1 MNMNSDLKQLV
12 MAVSLGCMGASPA
25 FAGTNSL
32 AVSATQQTSTC
43 TGVVVD
49 DLGETVIGASV
60 LVKGTS
66 NGTVTDLD
74 GKFSLS
80 NVKKGDIIVISY
92 IGYDSQEIKF
102 EGQPISVTMSENKQV
117 LAEVVVTGY
126 GGQQKR
132 ATLTTAISKM
142 DNKVLEKAAVSNVG
156 NALQG
161 TVTGLRVIS
170 ESGQPGASP
179 NITLRGGASIT
190 GGHNGALIV
199 VDGIIRESLSDIN
212 PSDIE
217 SIQVLKDAASTAIYG
232 ARANGGVILVQTKN
246 GQAGKTTVNYKA
258 KLGMNFSRQG
268 YDFLNAHDYIYYNRL
283 GYKRYT
289 NNAPSAASVDNQ
301 MGYGIGNKLFDI
313 RYLNDDTKH
322 LQSEG
327 WQVMDDPYYEGKQI
341 LYKDYSGQMEDATF
355 HDVAITQDH
364 YLSLSGGNDKGTFS
378 ASLGY
383 YNEDGAV
390 KGTGYKRFNG
400 AFNGSYWVLPF
411 LNVKAGTTYS
421 WAKQPSLW
429 IGTYEFFYR
438 SRSQRPTWNPYLE
451 DGTPASGWGTGDGN
465 PEYYRSRLTSTDGTR
480 KQTYNLGFDLN
491 IIPKKLVFT
500 ANSSLYHYD
509 YQYESFNKSY
519 QQQNQGSPNTTRGA
533 YANISRFTQIQ
544 LSGTLNY
551 HDTFFENHNVDAMIG
566 GEYFDYQYFNFN
578 ASTENSPFD
587 TIHTLNVGAN
597 RKATSSSKT
606 GYRIE
611 SLFGR
616 VNYDFKQKYL
626 FSFTYRYDGIS
637 KLKDNRWGFF
647 PGVSAGWN
655 IMEED
660 FWKNSKISSVI
671 SNLKPR
677 VSYGING
684 NVNGIGNFEIY
695 GLYKKYGNY
704 GGQTGYYNSTLT
716 NTALKWE
723 QSKSFEAGLDIGFFN
738 NRLGFILDYYNRT
751 TNNLLTDISLP
762 GYTGF
767 SSMKTN
773 LGKLRNS
780 GFEMEVRANIINSKD
795 FKWDV
800 TANLTSVANKVLQ
813 LPSSDKPNNQIG
825 GYEVAAGKVDANG
838 KTPTQWVGG
847 YREGGKLGDL
857 VGYQQQHIFRDW
869 DDVKANANER
879 VDDIAHLYGP
889 GLADQINPATG
900 KKYKESNGWKPIEPG
915 DVCWEDVN
923 GDGHISQLDR
933 VVVGNIFPN
942 VTGGFTTT
950 FGYKNVSL
958 YARFDYSLGHTIYN
972 DLKARSL
979 GQYQGSF
986 NLVDKVK
993 DTWSETN
1000 RDADLP
1006 VFTYADQLNK
1016 MNITRENN
1024 GYTAANGNSSRF
1036 YEKGDYLALREITL
1050 NWNLP
1055 KTWISRVG
1063 MQDASL
1069 YVTGQNLFYITG
1081 YDGASPEPAAY
1092 SGYGAGI
1099 DNGRYPTPRTLLFGL
1114 SVTF

>member
-1 MNMNSDLKQLV
+1 MLLFAVVS
-12 MAVSLGCMGASPA
+12 MAQNKITVS
-25 FAGTNSL
+25 
-32 AVSATQQTSTC
+32 
-43 TGVVVD
+43 GVVTD
-49 DLGETVIGASV
+49 KTGETVIGASV
-60 LVKGTS
+60 RVKGQE
-66 NGTVTDLD
+66 NMGTITDID
-74 GKFSLS
+74 GKYQIPGVPANATLIF
-80 NVKKGDIIVISY
+80 SY
-92 IGYDSQEIKF
+92 IGMKEQEVALNGRSTVNLMMEEDSQLIE
-102 EGQPISVTMSENKQV
+102 
-117 LAEVVVTGY
+117 EVVVVGY
-126 GGQQKR
+126 GVKQKR
-132 ATLTTAISKM
+132 STMTTSISKV
-142 DNKVLEKAAVSNVG
+142 DNKVLENAAVANAAT
-156 NALQG
+156 ALQG
-161 TVTGLRVIS
+161 SVSGLRVTNT
-170 ESGQPGASP
+170 SGSPGSSP
-179 NITLRGGASIT
+179 SIVLRGGATIEGTPGSP
-190 GGHNGALIV
+190 LVV
-199 VDGIIRESLSDIN
+199 VDGVIRSLNDVN
-212 PSDIE
+212 ASDIE
-217 SIQVLKDAASTAIYG
+217 SMQVLKDAASTAIYG
-232 ARANGGVILVQTKN
+232 ARANNGVILITTKK
-246 GQAGKTTVNYKA
+246 GKAGHTQVSYKFKA
-258 KLGMNFSRQG
+258 GMNFARFG
-268 YDFLNAHDYIYYNRL
+268 YEYMNAEEYLTYAR
-283 GYKRYT
+283 
-289 NNAPSAASVDNQ
+289 
-301 MGYGIGNKLFDI
+301 MGAN
-313 RYLNDDTKH
+313 
-322 LQSEG
+322 
-327 WQVMDDPYYEGKQI
+327 
-341 LYKDYSGQMEDATF
+341 YSGQLSNTQRGYGPENGNFSVKWLEGNEDLLKQGWQQMKDPVSGKMIAFKDYGTQLRDAAYKNPSF
-355 HDVAITQDH
+355 TQDH
-364 YLSLSGGNDKGTFS
+364 FLSFNGGNDNGTFS

-383 YNEDGAV
+383 YSEDGV
-390 KGTGYKRFNG
+390 LRGTKYERFSGTLNGNYK
-400 AFNGSYWVLPF
+400 VLPI
-411 LNVKAGTTYS
+411 LNIKGGVNFST
-421 WAKQPSLW
+421 AKSPFMYYDDESDMFERMQS
-429 IGTYEFFYR
+429 IE
-438 SRSQRPTWNPYLE
+438 PTWNPFNE
-451 DGTPASGWGTGDGN
+451 DGTPAYGYGKRDGN
-465 PEYYRSRLTSTDGTR
+465 PLYWLDRFINNNNTR
-480 KQTYNLGFDLN
+480 RTTLN
-491 IIPKKLVFT
+491 IGADLEIIKNKLFLRE
-500 ANSSLYHYD
+500 NSSVYYND
-509 YQYESFNKSY
+509 YTNETFNKSY
-519 QQQNQGSPNTTRGA
+519 QDFWNNDSNGKTNKERYASTNYERTIQQQHSV
-533 YANISRFTQIQ
+533 Q
-544 LSGTLNY
+544 LEYT
-551 HDTFFENHNVDAMIG
+551 DTYKEKHNLSVLAG
-566 GEYFDYQYFNFN
+566 GEYFQYDYLQMKG
-578 ASTENSPFD
+578 SGKGSEFD
-587 TIHTLNVGAN
+587 DIPTLNVTSKEGRDAYSN
-597 RKATSSSKT
+597 RTD
-606 GYRIE
+606 YRIM
-611 SLFGR
+611 SYFGR
-616 VNYDFKQKYL
+616 LTYDYEHRYL
-626 FSFTYRYDGIS
+626 FTAVMRYDGIS
-637 KLKDNRWGFF
+637 KLSDNRWGFF

-684 NVNGIGNFEIY
+684 NVNGIGNFDIY

-751 TNNLLTDISLP
+751 TDNLLTDISLP

-813 LPSSDKPNNQIG
+813 LPSSDKPNNQID

-838 KTPTQWVGG
+838 KTPTKWIGG

-889 GLADQINPATG
+889 GLADKINPATG
-900 KKYKESNGWKPIEPG
+900 KTYKESNGWKPIEPG

-986 NLVDKVK
+986 NLIDKVK

-1024 GYTAANGNSSRF
+1024 GYTAVNGNSSRF

-1063 MQDASL
+1063 MQNASL

-1092 SGYGAGI
+1092 NGYGAGI